1 MTVAVAVALYNGE
14 RFVKEQL
21 DSLRK
26 QTRMPDRVVL
36 CDDGSKDK
44 TVEIVREYIKEYGLE
59 QTWTLEINPQNLG
72 YIKNFYRAMSLCD
85 TDLIF
90 LCDQDDVWGANKIE
104 KMTQVLESREDILLL
119 SCKGG
124 IVDSEGNPIKSVM
137 HKEAKEDESLSPVS
151 VRDIMS
157 AYRWPGMLMCI
168 RKDFFNEIYSSIAEI
183 KLPHDL
189 AFTICAAD
197 KNGFYDY
204 NYIGAYHRRHD
215 NNTAR
220 EEHRVSKL
228 LDLNRKIKDIVEAS
242 NYMTIAI
249 EANLPIGDKSYKL
262 IKYKLDYLNN
272 RKDCLE
278 NRRFKKLIQLYRGD
292 KEHMFRLASVVCDI
306 WIVLFGN
313 YGGKHDK
320 QN

>member
-1 MTVAVAVALYNGE
+1 MTVGVAVALYNGE
-14 RFVKEQL
+14 RFIKEQL

-26 QTRMPDRVVL
+26 QTKMPDKVVL

-44 TVEIVREYIKEYGLE
+44 TVEIVREYIKSNGLE
-59 QTWTLEINPQNLG
+59 QSWMLELNPQNLG
-72 YIKNFYRAMSLCD
+72 YIKNFYRAMTLCD

-90 LCDQDDVWGANKIE
+90 LCDQDDIWESNKIA
-104 KMTQVLESREDILLL
+104 KMTHIMETREDIMLL

-124 IVDSEGNPIKSVM
+124 IVDSEGKPIKSIM
-137 HKEAKEDESLSPVS
+137 HKEEKEDDSLSPVS
-151 VRDIMS
+151 VKDIMS

-168 RKDFFNEIYSSIAEI
+168 RKEFFHKIYNSIAEI
-183 KLPHDL
+183 ALPHDL

-197 KNGFYDY
+197 INGFYEY

-228 LDLNRKIKDIVEAS
+228 LDLKRKLKDITETSAYMHTAMEAD
-242 NYMTIAI
+242 
-249 EANLPIGDKSYKL
+249 LPIKADSYAL

-278 NRRFKKLIQLYRGD
+278 NRKGKELIQLYRGD
-292 KEHMFRLASVVCDI
+292 KEHMFRLASFICDF
-306 WIVLFGN
+306 WIVLFGK
-313 YGGKHDK
+313 YDK
-320 QN
+320 